1 MFQIFFGLTPFIF
14 ITVLGFVFG
23 RIKIFDLSHA
33 KVLNLFLFYI
43 AVPALIIKFVAQS
56 EISQIDLKQLISYFL
71 MQGSLGLITFIIMSK
86 FFNRPIQESIIWSLM
101 VALSNHVTLL
111 LPITKIYFGDEV
123 ITQVTSIILMD
134 GVILLSVITF
144 FLELTTKKN
153 IQALVFVRNLFLNP
167 MILSILIGVILFL
180 LNINISGTPLEYTLS
195 VLAAC
200 VSPVGLFAIGI
211 TLSFYTSK
219 VINKITVSISILKL
233 IISPIV
239 LLLIGLIIFDA
250 GLPEK
255 IPGAFFVSVAPCGH
269 TAIVLCSAYNVS
281 PENIVKALFISTF
294 ASIVTIFFAIQY
306 ITVYK

>member
-1 MFQIFFGLTPFIF
+1 MFQILFGLTPFIF
-14 ITVLGFVFG
+14 ITVLGFIFG

-56 EISQIDLKQLISYFL
+56 EIGQIDLKQIISYFL
-71 MQGSLGLITFIIMSK
+71 MQGSLGLITFLITSN
-86 FFNRPIQESIIWSLM
+86 FFKRPVQESIIWSLM

-111 LPITKIYFGDEV
+111 LPITKIYFGTEV

-134 GVILLSVITF
+134 GIILLSVITF

-153 IQALVFVRNLFLNP
+153 IRVSVFLRNLFLNP
-167 MILSILIGVILFL
+167 MIMSIVIGVLLFSF
-180 LNINISGTPLEYTLS
+180 NIDIFDTPIDYTLS

-211 TLSFYTSK
+211 TLSFYSSK
-219 VINKITVSISILKL
+219 VLNKITATISILKL

-239 LLLIGLIIFDA
+239 LLLIGFVLFDV
-250 GLPEK
+250 GVPEK

-269 TAIVLCSAYNVS
+269 TAIVLCSAYNVN
-281 PENIVKALFISTF
+281 PENIVKALFVSTL
-294 ASIVTIFFAIQY
+294 ASVVTIFFAIQY
-306 ITVYK
+306 LTL

>member
-14 ITVLGFVFG
+14 MTVLGFIFG

-56 EISQIDLKQLISYFL
+56 EIGQIDLKQIISYFL
-71 MQGSLGLITFIIMSK
+71 MQGILGLITFLITSN
-86 FFNRPIQESIIWSLM
+86 FFKRPVQESIIWSLM

-111 LPITKIYFGDEV
+111 LPITKIYFGTEV

-134 GVILLSVITF
+134 GIILLSVITF
-144 FLELTTKKN
+144 FLELTNKKS
-153 IQALVFVRNLFLNP
+153 IRVSVFLRNLFLNP
-167 MILSILIGVILFL
+167 MIMSIVIGVLLFSF
-180 LNINISGTPLEYTLS
+180 NIDTFDTPIDYTLS

-211 TLSFYTSK
+211 TLSFYSSK
-219 VINKITVSISILKL
+219 VLNKITATISILKL
-233 IISPIV
+233 IISPIA
-239 LLLIGLIIFDA
+239 LLLIGFVFFNA
-250 GLPEK
+250 GIPEK

-269 TAIVLCSAYNVS
+269 TAIVLCSAYNVN
-281 PENIVKALFISTF
+281 PENIVKALFISTL
-294 ASIVTIFFAIQY
+294 ASVVTIFFAIQY
-306 ITVYK
+306 LTL

>member
-1 MFQIFFGLTPFIF
+1 MLQIFFGLTPFIF
-14 ITVLGFVFG
+14 ITVLGFIFG

-56 EISQIDLKQLISYFL
+56 EIGQIDLKQIISYFL
-71 MQGSLGLITFIIMSK
+71 MQGSLGLITFLITSN
-86 FFNRPIQESIIWSLM
+86 FFKRPVQESIIWSLM

-111 LPITKIYFGDEV
+111 LPITKIYFGTEV

-134 GVILLSVITF
+134 GIILLSVITF

-153 IQALVFVRNLFLNP
+153 IQASVFLRNLFFNP
-167 MILSILIGVILFL
+167 MIMSIVIGVLLFSF
-180 LNINISGTPLEYTLS
+180 NIDIFDTPIDYTLS

-211 TLSFYTSK
+211 TLSFYSSK
-219 VINKITVSISILKL
+219 VLNKITATISILKL
-233 IISPIV
+233 IISPIA
-239 LLLIGLIIFDA
+239 LLLIGFVLFDV
-250 GLPEK
+250 GIPEK

-269 TAIVLCSAYNVS
+269 TAIVLCSAYNVN
-281 PENIVKALFISTF
+281 PENIVKALFISTL
-294 ASIVTIFFAIQY
+294 ASVVTIFFAIQY
-306 ITVYK
+306 LTL

>member
-14 ITVLGFVFG
+14 ITVLGFIFG
-23 RIKIFDLSHA
+23 KIKIFDLSHA

-56 EISQIDLKQLISYFL
+56 EIGQIDLKQIISYFL
-71 MQGSLGLITFIIMSK
+71 MQGSLGLITFLITSN
-86 FFNRPIQESIIWSLM
+86 FFKRPVQESIIWSLM

-111 LPITKIYFGDEV
+111 LPITKIYFGTEV

-134 GVILLSVITF
+134 GIILLSVITF

-153 IQALVFVRNLFLNP
+153 IQVSVFLRNLFFNP
-167 MILSILIGVILFL
+167 MIMSIVIGVVLFSFNIDILD
-180 LNINISGTPLEYTLS
+180 TPIDYILS

-211 TLSFYTSK
+211 TLSFYSSK
-219 VINKITVSISILKL
+219 VLNKITATISILKL

-239 LLLIGLIIFDA
+239 LLLIGFVLFDA
-250 GLPEK
+250 GVPEK

-269 TAIVLCSAYNVS
+269 TAIVLCSAYNVN
-281 PENIVKALFISTF
+281 PENIVKALFISTL
-294 ASIVTIFFAIQY
+294 ASVVTIFFAIQY
-306 ITVYK
+306 LTL

>member
-1 MFQIFFGLTPFIF
+1 MLQIFFGLTPFIF
-14 ITVLGFVFG
+14 ITVLGFIFG

-56 EISQIDLKQLISYFL
+56 EIGQIDLKQIISYFL
-71 MQGSLGLITFIIMSK
+71 MQGSLGLIAFLITSN
-86 FFNRPIQESIIWSLM
+86 FFKRPVQESIIWSLM

-111 LPITKIYFGDEV
+111 LPITKIYFGTEV

-134 GVILLSVITF
+134 GIILLSVITF

-153 IQALVFVRNLFLNP
+153 IQVSVFLRNLFFNP
-167 MILSILIGVILFL
+167 MIMSILIGVVLFSF
-180 LNINISGTPLEYTLS
+180 NIDIFDTPIDYILS

-211 TLSFYTSK
+211 TLSFYSSK
-219 VINKITVSISILKL
+219 VLNKITATISILKL

-239 LLLIGLIIFDA
+239 LLLIGFVLFDV
-250 GLPEK
+250 GVPEK

-269 TAIVLCSAYNVS
+269 TAIVLCSAYNVN
-281 PENIVKALFISTF
+281 PENIVKALFISTL
-294 ASIVTIFFAIQY
+294 ASVVTIFFAIQY
-306 ITVYK
+306 LTL

>member
-14 ITVLGFVFG
+14 ITVLGFIFG

-56 EISQIDLKQLISYFL
+56 EIGQIDLKQIISYFL
-71 MQGSLGLITFIIMSK
+71 MQGSLGLIAFLITSN
-86 FFNRPIQESIIWSLM
+86 FFKRPVQESIIWSLM

-111 LPITKIYFGDEV
+111 LPITKIYFGTEV

-134 GVILLSVITF
+134 SIILLSIITF
-144 FLELTTKKN
+144 FLELTTQKN
-153 IQALVFVRNLFLNP
+153 IQVSVFLRKLFFNP
-167 MILSILIGVILFL
+167 MIMSIVIGVLLFSF
-180 LNINISGTPLEYTLS
+180 NIDTFDTPIDYTLS

-211 TLSFYTSK
+211 TLSFYSSK
-219 VINKITVSISILKL
+219 VLNKITATISILKL

-239 LLLIGLIIFDA
+239 LLLIGFVFF
-250 GLPEK
+250 GVGVPEK

-269 TAIVLCSAYNVS
+269 TAIVLCSAYNVN
-281 PENIVKALFISTF
+281 PENIVKALFISTL

-306 ITVYK
+306 LTL

>member
-1 MFQIFFGLTPFIF
+1 MFQIFFGLIPFIF
-14 ITVLGFVFG
+14 ITVLGFIFG

-56 EISQIDLKQLISYFL
+56 EIGQIDLKQIISYFL
-71 MQGSLGLITFIIMSK
+71 MQGSLGLMTFLITSN
-86 FFNRPIQESIIWSLM
+86 FFKRPVQESIIWSLM

-111 LPITKIYFGDEV
+111 LPITKIYFGSEV
-123 ITQVTSIILMD
+123 IIQVTSIILID
-134 GVILLSVITF
+134 GIILLSVITF

-153 IQALVFVRNLFLNP
+153 IQVSVFLRNLFFNP
-167 MILSILIGVILFL
+167 MIMSIAIGVVLFSFNIDILD
-180 LNINISGTPLEYTLS
+180 TPIDYILS

-219 VINKITVSISILKL
+219 VLNKITATISILKL

-239 LLLIGLIIFDA
+239 LLLIGFVLFDA
-250 GLPEK
+250 GVPEK

-269 TAIVLCSAYNVS
+269 TAIVLCSAYNVN
-281 PENIVKALFISTF
+281 PENIVKALFISTL
-294 ASIVTIFFAIQY
+294 ASVVTIFFAIQY
-306 ITVYK
+306 LTL

>member
-1 MFQIFFGLTPFIF
+1 MLQIFFGLTPFIF
-14 ITVLGFVFG
+14 ITVLGFIFG

-56 EISQIDLKQLISYFL
+56 EIGQIDLKQIISYFL
-71 MQGSLGLITFIIMSK
+71 MQGSLGLITFLITSN
-86 FFNRPIQESIIWSLM
+86 FFKRPVQESIIWSLM

-111 LPITKIYFGDEV
+111 LPITKIYFGTEV

-134 GVILLSVITF
+134 GIILLSVITF

-153 IQALVFVRNLFLNP
+153 IRVSVFLRNLFLNP
-167 MILSILIGVILFL
+167 MIMSIVIGVLLFSF
-180 LNINISGTPLEYTLS
+180 NIDIFDTPIDYTLS

-211 TLSFYTSK
+211 TLSFYSSK
-219 VINKITVSISILKL
+219 VLNKITVTISILKL

-239 LLLIGLIIFDA
+239 LLLIGFVLFDM
-250 GLPEK
+250 GVPEK

-269 TAIVLCSAYNVS
+269 TAIVLCSAYNVN
-281 PENIVKALFISTF
+281 PENIVKALFISTL
-294 ASIVTIFFAIQY
+294 ASVVTIFFAIQY
-306 ITVYK
+306 LTL

>member
-14 ITVLGFVFG
+14 ITVLGFIFG
-23 RIKIFDLSHA
+23 KIKIFDLSHA

-56 EISQIDLKQLISYFL
+56 EIGQIDLKQIISYFL
-71 MQGSLGLITFIIMSK
+71 MQGSLGLMTFLITSN
-86 FFNRPIQESIIWSLM
+86 FFKRPVQESIIWSLM

-111 LPITKIYFGDEV
+111 LPITKIYFGTEV

-134 GVILLSVITF
+134 GIILLSVITF

-153 IQALVFVRNLFLNP
+153 IQVSVFLRNLFFNP
-167 MILSILIGVILFL
+167 MIISIVIGVVLFSFNIDILD
-180 LNINISGTPLEYTLS
+180 TPIDYILS

-211 TLSFYTSK
+211 TLSFYSSK
-219 VINKITVSISILKL
+219 VLNKITATISILKL

-239 LLLIGLIIFDA
+239 LLLIGFVLFDTDV
-250 GLPEK
+250 PEK

-269 TAIVLCSAYNVS
+269 TAIVLCSAYNVN
-281 PENIVKALFISTF
+281 PENIVKALFISTLT
-294 ASIVTIFFAIQY
+294 SVVTIFFAIQY
-306 ITVYK
+306 LTL